1 MLSNISYKIKYF
13 SNLGVPKVER
23 IWYNR
28 GMEMEIKCPKCGKE
42 EIWKSGKTG
51 GKQQYQCKSCKRK
64 FITEKNYSE
73 EFKQKAIAIF
83 YEGNS
88 GRAVGRIMGINK
100 STVYNWIKKLDEKLQ
115 DVDSVSVEEN
125 IAVQAEQTEV
135 IEMDE
140 LFDHINEKKT
150 ELT

>member
-1 MLSNISYKIKYF
+1 
-13 SNLGVPKVER
+13 
-23 IWYNR
+23 
-28 GMEMEIKCPKCGKE
+28 METKIKCPKCGNEK
-42 EIWKSGKTG
+42 IWKSGKTG

-115 DVDSVSVEEN
+115 DVESIEEN
-125 IAVQAEQTEV
+125 IAVETKQAEV

-140 LFDHINEKKT
+140 LFDYINEKKT

>member
-1 MLSNISYKIKYF
+1 MQKLQKKIQ
-13 SNLGVPKVER
+13 N
-23 IWYNR
+23 W
-28 GMEMEIKCPKCGKE
+28 
-42 EIWKSGKTG
+42 
-51 GKQQYQCKSCKRK
+51 
-64 FITEKNYSE
+64 KNYSE

-88 GRAVGRIMGINK
+88 GRAVGRIRGINK

-115 DVDSVSVEEN
+115 DVESVEEN
-125 IAVQAEQTEV
+125 IAVQAKQAEV

-140 LFDHINEKKT
+140 LFDYINEKKT

>member
-1 MLSNISYKIKYF
+1 MGEKKY
-13 SNLGVPKVER
+13 
-23 IWYNR
+23 
-28 GMEMEIKCPKCGKE
+28 GKAE
-42 EIWKSGKTG
+42 KNG
-51 GKQQYQCKSCKRK
+51 GKQQYQCKNCKRK

-73 EFKQKAIAIF
+73 EFKQKAISIF

-100 STVYNWIKKLDEKLQ
+100 STVYNWIKKLGEKLQ
-115 DVDSVSVEEN
+115 NSGCTKENN
-125 IAVQAEQTEV
+125 IADTGQAEI

-140 LFDHINEKKT
+140 LFDYIEAKKN

>member
-1 MLSNISYKIKYF
+1 
-13 SNLGVPKVER
+13 
-23 IWYNR
+23 
-28 GMEMEIKCPKCGKE
+28 METKIKCPKCGKE
-42 EIWKSGKTG
+42 EILKSGKTG

-88 GRAVGRIMGINK
+88 GRIMGINK

-115 DVDSVSVEEN
+115 DVESVEET
-125 IAVQAEQTEV
+125 IAVQAKQAEV

-140 LFDHINEKKT
+140 LFDYINEKKQSLRNNVGNKKT
-150 ELT
+150 ATNRRF

>member
-1 MLSNISYKIKYF
+1 MK
-13 SNLGVPKVER
+13 
-23 IWYNR
+23 
-28 GMEMEIKCPKCGKE
+28 IKCPKCGKE

-88 GRAVGRIMGINK
+88 GRIMGINK

-115 DVDSVSVEEN
+115 DVDYTEEN
-125 IAVQAEQTEV
+125 LAVQAEQTEV

-140 LFDHINEKKT
+140 LFDYINEKKT

>member
-1 MLSNISYKIKYF
+1 ME
-13 SNLGVPKVER
+13 PK
-23 IWYNR
+23 
-28 GMEMEIKCPKCGKE
+28 IKCPKCGKE
-42 EIWKSGKTG
+42 KIWKSGKTG
-51 GKQQYQCKSCKRK
+51 GKQQYQCKSCQRK

-73 EFKQKAIAIF
+73 KFKQKAIAIF

-115 DVDSVSVEEN
+115 DVDSVEEN
-125 IAVQAEQTEV
+125 IAVETKQAEV

-140 LFDHINEKKT
+140 LFDYINEKKT